1 MPPMAEPSRVQGS
14 TILIVDDEPGP
25 RESLRMILAPHHRV
39 LQADSG
45 GRALEMLRREAVD
58 LVTVDLNM
66 PGMGGQELM
75 RSVRSEFPEVEVI
88 VITGCGSMES
98 AADGIRC
105 GISDYL
111 QKPFDVVQ
119 VTGAVVR
126 ALARRG
132 ARCRLASFLAAL
144 GEVVGSDRDTSA
156 ILEDLKQSRSLRP
169 RVAELLRQQEAAA
182 PAAGLEPARTIE
194 FLEVLAETLEVKDRF
209 TRGHGRRVAL
219 LAGLLAERLGLSS
232 EEQEQARLAGFLHD
246 LGKVGIP
253 TDLLLRAG
261 ALDPAERALVEEHPE
276 IGARLLHPLEVPGR
290 VPLAIRH
297 HHEWWDGTGY
307 PDGLAAEEIP
317 LVSRIIGVGDAFDAM
332 SCDRPYRRALDRE
345 RVIDELRR
353 FAGIQ
358 FDPRVVQEF
367 LLILETSADGQ
378 VDPELLVEALAR
390 TAPAAM
396 TPLAS

>member
-1 MPPMAEPSRVQGS
+1 MAEQGTGLRS
-14 TILIVDDEPGP
+14 TILIVDDESGP

-45 GRALEMLRREAVD
+45 SDALELLRREPVD
-58 LVTVDLNM
+58 LVTVDLHM
-66 PGMGGQELM
+66 PGMRGQELM

-88 VITGCGSMES
+88 VITGCGSVES
-98 AADGIRC
+98 ATDGIRC

-119 VTGAVVR
+119 VTAAVVR
-126 ALARRG
+126 ALARRQ
-132 ARCRLASFLAAL
+132 ARCRLSSFLSAL
-144 GEVVGSDRDTSA
+144 GEVVGSDRATAA
-156 ILEDLKQSRSLRP
+156 ILEDLKQTRSLRP
-169 RVAELLRQQEAAA
+169 RLAELFEGRQRGA
-182 PAAGLEPARTIE
+182 PAPVALDPARTIE
-194 FLEVLAETLEVKDRF
+194 FLEVLAETIEVKDRF

-219 LAGLLAERLGLSS
+219 LASLLAQRLGLSS
-232 EEQEQARLAGFLHD
+232 DEQEEARLAGFLHD

-261 ALDPAERALVEEHPE
+261 ALDPGERSVVEQHPE
-276 IGARLLHPLEVPGR
+276 IGARLLQPLEVPGSL
-290 VPLAIRH
+290 PLAIRH

-307 PDGLAAEEIP
+307 PDGLAGSEIP
-317 LVSRIIGVGDAFDAM
+317 LLARIIGVADAFDAM

-345 RVIDELRR
+345 RVVSELHR

-367 LLILETSADGQ
+367 LLILETSAEDRG
-378 VDPELLVEALAR
+378 DPELLVEALAR
-390 TAPAAM
+390 TAPAAA
-396 TPLAS
+396 TPLAV

>member
-1 MPPMAEPSRVQGS
+1 M
-14 TILIVDDEPGP
+14 
-25 RESLRMILAPHHRV
+25 
-39 LQADSG
+39 LQADCGSQ
-45 GRALEMLRREAVD
+45 ALELLRSEAVD

-75 RSVRSEFPEVEVI
+75 RSVRGEFPEVEVI
-88 VITGCGSMES
+88 VITGCGSVES

-119 VTGAVVR
+119 VTAAVVR
-126 ALARRG
+126 ALARRR
-132 ARCRLASFLAAL
+132 ARGRLAGFLAAL
-144 GEVVGSDRDTSA
+144 GEVVGSDRDTAA
-156 ILEDLKQSRSLRP
+156 ILEDLKQIRSLRP
-169 RVAELLRQQEAAA
+169 RLAELLGQQGAGAA
-182 PAAGLEPARTIE
+182 PVLEPVRTIE

-209 TRGHGRRVAL
+209 MRGHGRRVAL
-219 LAGLLAERLGLSS
+219 LASLLAERLGLSS

-276 IGARLLHPLEVPGR
+276 IGARLLQPLEVPGL
-290 VPLAIRH
+290 VPRAIRH

-307 PDGLAAEEIP
+307 PDGLAGEEIP
-317 LVSRIIGVGDAFDAM
+317 LVARIIGVADAFDAM
-332 SCDRPYRRALDRE
+332 SCDRPYRRALDRK
-345 RVIDELRR
+345 RVVDELRR

-358 FDPRVVQEF
+358 FDPGVVREF
-367 LLILETSADGQ
+367 LVILEASADGP

-390 TAPAAM
+390 TAPAAA